1 MSTFPTALIPEFAQY
16 LHSFHSVDNEIFL
29 RLQQSAKQH
38 HVPEIW
44 ISPDEARALQWII
57 KATQTKRVLEIGT
70 LIGYSAMMMAYAL
83 PEDGKLITLE
93 KESRFADIAQS
104 FWNEAKLTKKIQVL
118 VGSATETFQ
127 NIFETESSFD
137 FVFIDADKKNYHLY
151 FEYALQITRPHG
163 IIALDNAFAFGQINQ
178 SQTDDI
184 SVKYIQEC
192 NKKIINDKRVFS
204 VLLPVGDGLLLCTKL
219 S

>member
-1 MSTFPTALIPEFAQY
+1 MSTFPTALISEFAHY
-16 LHSFHSVDNEIFL
+16 LHSFHPVDNEISL
-29 RLQQSAKQH
+29 RLQQSAKQY

-57 KATQTKRVLEIGT
+57 KATKSKRVLEIGT

-93 KESRFADIAQS
+93 KESQFADIAKS
-104 FWNEAKLTKKIQVL
+104 FWNEAGLAKKIQVI
-118 VGSATETFQ
+118 VGDATETVPK
-127 NIFETESSFD
+127 ILETEQPFD
-137 FVFIDADKKNYHLY
+137 FVFIDADKRNYHRY
-151 FEYALQITRPHG
+151 FEYAFQITHPNG
-163 IIALDNAFAFGQINQ
+163 IIALDNAFAFGQIYKDYPENA
-178 SQTDDI
+178 

-204 VLLPVGDGLLLCTKL
+204 VLLPVGDGLLLCTKT
-219 S
+219 